1 MKKAIEKG
9 KVVKG
14 LGVFVGEF
22 GELSVG
28 MKVLL
33 IVEVGVFLLLIPLG
47 LVLLLI

>member
-1 MKKAIEKG
+1 MNNKSRKNKKW
-9 KVVKG
+9 KG

-33 IVEVGVFLLLIPLG
+33 IVEVGGFLLIIPLG
-47 LVLLLI
+47 LLLLLV